1 MRTIDGYWR
10 PGRKKAEE
18 LLSDPPTT
26 EEQEAFIMAKL
37 DEIFE
42 NLVGVF
48 TIFKAEMLD
57 HFMLSL
63 EEQTNSDSKEDFC
76 KAYYKIYKELGG
88 ALMIRSMGYHSMHM
102 SYRRLHRGFLY
113 WWAQEKV
120 SGIIL
125 MLIMLLNV
133 VIFDLNEIVIKCL
146 ASICAITIVAVMIRS
161 WYLGY
166 IKLKKIENVDLIL
179 TTYRGELLKVF
190 LASLAFSSFP
200 IYMGWFELEI
210 SHAMAIVIPL
220 TYILAVYHVYIELK
234 FNDLTSNKA
243 VQS

>member
-1 MRTIDGYWR
+1 MRTIDGYWE

-18 LLSDPPTT
+18 LLSDTPTM

-42 NLVGVF
+42 NQVGDF

-76 KAYYKIYKELGG
+76 KAYHKIYKELGG
-88 ALMIRSMGYHSMHM
+88 ALMVRSMGYHSMHM
-102 SYRRLHRGFLY
+102 SYRHLHRGFLY
-113 WWAQEKV
+113 WWAQDKV

-125 MLIMLLNV
+125 ILIMLLNV

-190 LASLAFSSFP
+190 LVSLAFSSFP

-234 FNDLTSNKA
+234 FNDLTSNRTIGI
-243 VQS
+243 